1 MLCHSVEGH
10 LDRYH
15 RLIVCRFTQHFK
27 ERFHALKRI
36 GKQLIFLS
44 DLCKN
49 RFPAPK
55 LGGFLRDSLL
65 KKEFRLLT
73 QNILE
78 LKQERQF
85 KRGIVS
91 EHILLFYL
99 QIIAER
105 IHDISF
111 QIS

>member
-1 MLCHSVEGH
+1 MLCHSVESH

-36 GKQLIFLS
+36 GEQLIFLS

-49 RFPAPK
+49 RFPALK
-55 LGGFLRDSLL
+55 LRGFLGNSLL
-65 KKEFRLLT
+65 KKEFLLLP

-78 LKQERQF
+78 LEQKRQF
-85 KRGIVS
+85 EGRIVS
-91 EHILLFYL
+91 EHILFFYL